1 MTDQELLEQSINR
14 LKLTGAIE
22 YTGEFG
28 AEITT
33 FIPFAFWLKQE
44 GLLAGRRLVTYG
56 GMRPYYYFLGDDEYQ
71 EKTVAR
77 VWVAP
82 SHRDW
87 PTNSTYSAT
96 SRPWHVYPD
105 YRSIYR
111 GQGRLFS
118 RPVLFVQ
125 NKFTLEFGKGPINY
139 LSIRALKQ
147 LLERAADRFD
157 VVYSRP
163 RTLPKSAGYTTDEN
177 THCDYPELD
186 LVRSF
191 GNVLVLEDYCAD
203 EALAYNSTKLE
214 ILAKSHL
221 FVAVQGG
228 GAHLLACFGRSV
240 LLLLHYEGREYP
252 HAYTSGPYK
261 YLSTSPPV
269 LLLARE
275 HDQLLQGV
283 DVMCNL
289 RAEGEAMMLEPQ
301 YMPAFEAMR
310 V

>member
-1 MTDQELLEQSINR
+1 MTDQHLLEHSISR

-44 GLLAGRRLVTYG
+44 GLLVGRRVVTYR

-71 EKTVAR
+71 EKASAR
-77 VWVAP
+77 VWVP
-82 SHRDW
+82 PINRDW
-87 PTNSTYSAT
+87 PTNSTYTAT
-96 SRPWHVYPD
+96 RRPWHVYPD
-105 YRSIYR
+105 YRSRYG

-125 NKFTLEFGKGPINY
+125 NKFTLEFGRGPINY
-139 LSIRALKQ
+139 ISIQALRE

-163 RTLPKSAGYTTDEN
+163 RTLPKSAGYTPDEN
-177 THCDYPELD
+177 THCDYPDLA

-191 GNVLVLEDYCAD
+191 ENVLVLEDHCED
-203 EALAYNSTKLE
+203 EGLPYNSTKLE
-214 ILAKSHL
+214 ILSKSHL

-228 GAHLLACFGRSV
+228 GAHLLACFGRSA

-252 HAYTSGPYK
+252 HAYALGPYK
-261 YLSTSPPV
+261 YLSTPPPV

-275 HDQLLQGV
+275 HDQLLRGV
-283 DVMCNL
+283 EIMCNL
-289 RAEGEAMMLEPQ
+289 RPDGEAMMLDHQ